1 MFSRERSDA
10 LLYGKHCFVPVE
22 AMTYITVC
30 VVLCCD
36 SGKWNSLTNEV
47 SCVAYENIS
56 IRISIRLII
65 YKVMFPI

>member
-56 IRISIRLII
+56 MRVCQNAQKLT
-65 YKVMFPI
+65 KP

>member
-30 VVLCCD
+30 VVLCCVVIV
-36 SGKWNSLTNEV
+36 GNGT
-47 SCVAYENIS
+47 A
-56 IRISIRLII
+56 
-65 YKVMFPI
+65 

>member
-30 VVLCCD
+30 VVLCCE
-36 SGKWNSLTNEV
+36 GEGEGGNW
-47 SCVAYENIS
+47 IS
-56 IRISIRLII
+56 FGGN
-65 YKVMFPI
+65 K